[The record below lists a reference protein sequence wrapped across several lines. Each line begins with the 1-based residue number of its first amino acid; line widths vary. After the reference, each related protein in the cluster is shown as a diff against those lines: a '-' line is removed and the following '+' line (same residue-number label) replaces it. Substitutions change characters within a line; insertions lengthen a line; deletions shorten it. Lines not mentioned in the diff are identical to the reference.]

1 MPKPSSA
8 VPSFAAGRPNQTPTA
23 ASSGASLLVPAG
35 AVLREEDVYNPLRR
49 LGFFFALAFVF
60 VRFTTLHEVLAVKL
74 GFNTFLLY
82 WVGGPAILLLL
93 LTGGLQRSWYWTPVR
108 FWLLYLA
115 WLYAAI
121 PTSTW
126 RSDSLRLVFT
136 YSRTE
141 LVVLFLIAGLVLTW
155 EECWRTLRWLALAA
169 FVLVLLGHFFSEQM
183 SPEDPRLQLVAGT
196 MSNSNDY
203 AALMVIVLPFLI
215 LFVIAPG
222 VAALIRLTAVLAFVY
237 GLYLILATGS
247 RGALIAL
254 LVATL
259 YALWRL
265 PLAAKIAA
273 VVLLSV
279 LGALLWSLLPERV
292 TLRLR
297 TIGTSDE
304 VVDMTAA
311 ASASARM
318 YLLKQSLRF
327 TFERPLFGVGPG
339 QFANFEGATARREGE
354 RGSWHDTHNAYT
366 QVSSEAGIPAFLFY
380 VAAVFSTGRL
390 LSRVYKRARS
400 QPPTLENRRIAAACL
415 CVMLAF
421 VGFATSVM
429 FLSLAYRFYLP
440 ALSGL
445 AIAMAR
451 ATDHLWS
458 SPQSSS

>member
-1 MPKPSSA
+1 MPKQSLPIPPFADKPPS
-8 VPSFAAGRPNQTPTA
+8 QTPPTA
-23 ASSGASLLVPAG
+23 GIRPSPLVPAG
-35 AVLREEDVYNPLRR
+35 AALQDEDIHNPLRR
-49 LGFFFALAFVF
+49 VGFFFALAFVF
-60 VRFTTLHEVLAVKL
+60 VRFTTLHEVLTVKL
-74 GFNTFLLY
+74 GFNPYLLY
-82 WVGGPAILLLL
+82 WVGGPAVLFLI

-115 WLYAAI
+115 WMYAAV

-126 RSDSLRLVFT
+126 RSDSLRLAFT

-141 LVVLFLIAGLVLTW
+141 MVVLFLIAGLVLTW
-155 EECWRTLRWLALAA
+155 QECWRTLRWLALAA
-169 FVLVLLGHFFSEQM
+169 FVLVLLGHFFSEQL

-203 AALMVIVLPFLI
+203 AALMVIVLPFLV

-222 VAALIRLTAVLAFVY
+222 VPAIFRLAAGLAFIY
-237 GLYLILATGS
+237 GLYLVLATGS

-254 LVATL
+254 VVTAL
-259 YALWRL
+259 YALFRL
-265 PLAAKIAA
+265 PLAAKIAGLA
-273 VVLLSV
+273 LLSV
-279 LGALLWSLLPERV
+279 LSLLLWSFLPDRI
-292 TLRLR
+292 TTRLR
-297 TIGTSDE
+297 TISATDE
-304 VVDMTAA
+304 NVDMTAA
-311 ASASARM
+311 ESASARM

-339 QFANFEGATARREGE
+339 QFANFEGASARQEGE
-354 RGSWHDTHNAYT
+354 HGSWHDTHNAYT

-380 VAAVFSTGRL
+380 VGAIFSTGRL

-421 VGFATSVM
+421 VGFATSVL

-445 AIAMAR
+445 TIAMAR

-458 SPQSSS
+458 TPPPAS

>member
-1 MPKPSSA
+1 MPNHPTS
-8 VPSFAAGRPNQTPTA
+8 VPPFAAGPPNRIPPA
-23 ASSGASLLVPAG
+23 AAAGPSPLVPAG
-35 AVLREEDVYNPLRR
+35 AALQEEDIHNPLRR

-60 VRFTTLHEVLAVKL
+60 VRFTTLHEVLTVKL
-74 GFNTFLLY
+74 GFNPFLLY
-82 WVGGPAILLLL
+82 WVGGPAILFLI

-115 WLYAAI
+115 WIYAAI

-155 EECWRTLRWLALAA
+155 QECWRTLRWLALAA
-169 FVLVLLGHFFSEQM
+169 FVLVLLGHFFSEQL

-203 AALMVIVLPFLI
+203 AALMVIILPFVT

-222 VAALIRLTAVLAFVY
+222 VAVLTRLAAALVFIY

-247 RGALIAL
+247 RGALVAL
-254 LVATL
+254 VVTAI
-259 YALWRL
+259 YALFRL
-265 PLAAKIAA
+265 PLAAKIAGLL
-273 VVLLSV
+273 LLSV
-279 LGALLWSLLPERV
+279 LAVLLWSFLPDRI
-292 TLRLR
+292 TTRLR
-297 TIGTSDE
+297 TISATNED
-304 VVDMTAA
+304 VDMTAA
-311 ASASARM
+311 DSASARL
-318 YLLKQSLRF
+318 YLLRQSIRF
-327 TFERPLFGVGPG
+327 TLERPLFGVGPG
-339 QFANFEGATARREGE
+339 QFANFEGSIARQEGE

-366 QVSSEAGIPAFLFY
+366 QVSSEAGIPAFIFY
-380 VAAVFSTGRL
+380 VGAILSTGRL

-445 AIAMAR
+445 AIAIAR

-458 SPQSSS
+458 TPPPAS